1 MGQITDVVK
10 HLLLI
15 NIVIFI
21 GSITL
26 IPDARLAL
34 AMYYPGS
41 EYFEPYQIVSHMFM
55 HADLGHLFFNMLSLF
70 FLGPWVER
78 RLGAK
83 KFLIFYFASGFGAA
97 GLHLLVRYYM
107 ITQMGYTGEMN
118 IPVLGASGAVYGVL
132 AGFATLFPHARL
144 MLLFPPIPIKASY
157 LAIGLILFDLITGVS
172 GTRSGIAHFAHVGGA
187 VTGFLLLLYWMRR
200 DSI

>member
-15 NIVIFI
+15 NVVMY
-21 GSITL
+21 
-26 IPDARLAL
+26 LASVALFPESRYIL
-34 AMYYPGS
+34 AMYYPS
-41 EYFEPYQIVSHMFM
+41 SDFFQPYQLVTHMFM

-83 KFLIFYFASGFGAA
+83 KFLIFYFAAGFGAA
-97 GLHLLVRYYM
+97 ALHLLVWYYM
-107 ITQMGYTGEMN
+107 VSQLGVTSEIN

-132 AGFATLFPHARL
+132 AGFGTLFPNARL
-144 MLLFPPIPIKASY
+144 MLLFPPIPIRAAY
-157 LAIGLILFDLITGVS
+157 LAIGLILFDLFTGMS
-172 GTRSGIAHFAHVGGA
+172 GTRTGVAHFAHVGGA
-187 VTGFLLLLYWMRR
+187 ITGFLMIQYWIRTR
-200 DSI
+200 SI

>member
-15 NIVIFI
+15 NVVIFLAT
-21 GSITL
+21 ITL
-26 IPDARLAL
+26 IPDARLML
-34 AMYYPGS
+34 AMYYPSS
-41 EYFEPYQIVSHMFM
+41 EYFHPYQLVTHMFM
-55 HADLGHLFFNMLSLF
+55 HANLGHLFFNMLSLF

-107 ITQMGYTGEMN
+107 ISQMGYTGEMN
-118 IPVLGASGAVYGVL
+118 IPVLGASGAVY
-132 AGFATLFPHARL
+132 
-144 MLLFPPIPIKASY
+144 
-157 LAIGLILFDLITGVS
+157 
-172 GTRSGIAHFAHVGGA
+172 
-187 VTGFLLLLYWMRR
+187 
-200 DSI
+200 